1 MICYRCLKNS
11 VIGSNRQKGSVIAQG
26 VVTRLMQLLQ
36 NANIPTGIRIEAA
49 VTLGSLA
56 KGTEF
61 HVKQLIDFGI
71 APLLVNCIYTKFI
84 NKNFCIICFF
94 FY

>member
-1 MICYRCLKNS
+1 MKNS

-26 VVTRLMQLLQ
+26 VVTRLTQLLQ
-36 NANIPTGIRIEAA
+36 NVTIPTEIRIEAA

-56 KGTEF
+56 KGTES

-71 APLLVNCIYTKFI
+71 APLLLSCTYFKILKHVFSVFSK
-84 NKNFCIICFF
+84 CFKSC
-94 FY
+94 